1 MSTQCSCRII
11 CNYIEQQIPVIY
23 FKTMTQLKDSLY
35 ASPVRKVCAF
45 KFDETVARVFP
56 DMIQRSVPGYSAI
69 ISAIGLLAG
78 RFAREHSVCY
88 DLGCS
93 LGAATLSMRHQIEVN
108 NCRIIAVDNSPSM
121 VTRFQQILQKDH
133 ASVEVDVLCADIRKV
148 PIQNAS
154 VVVLNFTLQFIP
166 LEDRLNFLQKIYNGL
181 LPGGILILS
190 EKLNFD
196 DERQQELQIQM
207 HHAFKK
213 TQGYSELEISQK
225 RSALEKVLIPETL
238 TLHQNRLREVGF
250 SSAEVWFQ
258 YFNFA
263 SVIALK

>member
-1 MSTQCSCRII
+1 MNSPT
-11 CNYIEQQIPVIY
+11 
-23 FKTMTQLKDSLY
+23 DSLY
-35 ASPVRKVCAF
+35 ASPVGEVGAF
-45 KFDETVARVFP
+45 KFDETVAGVFP

-78 RFAREHSVCY
+78 RFARDHSVCY

-93 LGAATLSMRHQIEVN
+93 LGAATLSMRHQIEAEH
-108 NCRIIAVDNSPSM
+108 CRIVAVDNSEAM
-121 VTRFQQILQKDH
+121 VTRFQQALQQDQ
-133 ASVEVDVLCADIRKV
+133 APIAVEVRCQDILEV
-148 PIQNAS
+148 NIEHAS

-166 LEDRLNFLQKIYNGL
+166 LEHRLALLQKIYRGL

-190 EKLNFD
+190 EKLKFD
-196 DERQQELQIQM
+196 DERQQELQTQM

-213 TQGYSELEISQK
+213 AHGYSELEISQK
-225 RSALEKVLIPETL
+225 RSALENVLVPETF
-238 TLHQNRLREVGF
+238 TQHQNRLRKVGF

-263 SVIALK
+263 SIIALK

>member
-1 MSTQCSCRII
+1 MNS
-11 CNYIEQQIPVIY
+11 P
-23 FKTMTQLKDSLY
+23 KDSIY
-35 ASPVRKVCAF
+35 ASPVGEVGAF
-45 KFDETVARVFP
+45 KFDETVVRVFP

-78 RFAREHSVCY
+78 RFAHEHSVCY

-93 LGAATLSMRHQIEVN
+93 LGAATLSMRHQIKAE
-108 NCRIIAVDNSPSM
+108 NCRIVAVDNSPAM
-121 VTRFQQILQKDH
+121 VTRFQEVLQKDQ
-133 ASVEVDVLCADIRKV
+133 APLAVEALCADIREV
-148 PIQNAS
+148 AIENAS

-166 LEDRLNFLQKIYNGL
+166 LEDRIGLLQKIYQGL

-190 EKLNFD
+190 EKLKFD
-196 DERQQELQIQM
+196 DDRQQELQTQM

-213 TQGYSELEISQK
+213 AQGYSDLEISQK
-225 RSALEKVLIPETL
+225 RTALENVLIPETFIQ
-238 TLHQNRLREVGF
+238 HQSRLRQAGF

-263 SVIALK
+263 SIIALK